1 MAKLHGVTRGH
12 GITRTQWGHS
22 ETRSHE
28 ETHEDAVSRED
39 TVSMG
44 DTVQGLGVKRG
55 QGRHIVIMDR
65 RHRVNATFSTVE
77 VRKSQ
82 ESFLNCVGPF
92 YVLERDI
99 HQGWATSLKLQRNF
113 LSISGSRIFREFEVT
128 IPVHFV

>member
-1 MAKLHGVTRGH
+1 M
-12 GITRTQWGHS
+12 TQS

-28 ETHEDAVSRED
+28 ETHEDTVSRED

-44 DTVQGLGVKRG
+44 DTVQGLGGETWSRETHSDHG
-55 QGRHIVIMDR
+55 SETQ
-65 RHRVNATFSTVE
+65 RVNATFSTVE

-92 YVLERDI
+92 YVLERGI
-99 HQGWATSLKLQRNF
+99 HQGWATSLELQRNF

-128 IPVHFV
+128 IHFV